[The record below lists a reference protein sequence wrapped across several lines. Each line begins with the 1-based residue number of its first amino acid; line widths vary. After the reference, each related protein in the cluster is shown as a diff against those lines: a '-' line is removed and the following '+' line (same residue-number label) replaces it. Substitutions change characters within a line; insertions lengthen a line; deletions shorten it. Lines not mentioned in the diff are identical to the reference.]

1 MLLTLRAAD
10 PTLAERLQ
18 PGDPPRTWPLEG
30 GVAHLL
36 AQGPIAGL
44 RWLPDPGA
52 SLSAPGRLAAALA
65 AATEPLPAAPPSAFS
80 LRLAPLLVDPAPI
93 FSGLGYA
100 LAVERHGAAFALD
113 LSGEASPAALIEQ
126 LRLLLPLLDPSP
138 IPEAEAPALEEALRK
153 AGPWMNPHRAALA
166 ERLRPRARR
175 PREAPIEAVDHR
187 AAELRV
193 AAVVAA
199 LRGLR
204 ARRIAELPC
213 GEGRLCK
220 ALLADPTLVEL
231 IGLDANPRALELAA
245 RRLPADE
252 RLRLL
257 TGLPWAEDPRLG
269 GVDAVVVTDILGPL
283 SAGHRALL
291 GRALVEKLRP
301 PALLFTIPPPAS
313 DAASAQAWAQ
323 GQPGYTFRAEPI
335 GENGRAGS
343 LLVGRRCS

>member
-1 MLLTLRAAD
+1 MLLTLRSAD
-10 PTLAERLQ
+10 PTLAARLL
-18 PGDPPRTWPLEG
+18 PGNAPSAGSLEG
-30 GVAHLL
+30 GVVQRF
-36 AQGPIAGL
+36 AQGPVAGL
-44 RWLPDPGA
+44 RWTPDPGA
-52 SLSAPGRLAAALA
+52 SPSAPGRLAAALA
-65 AATEPLPAAPPSAFS
+65 AATEPLPASPPSTFS
-80 LRLAPLLVDPAPI
+80 LRLAPLLVDPGPI

-100 LAVERHGAAFALD
+100 IDVETHGAAFAVE

-126 LRLLLPLLDPSP
+126 LRLLLPLLDAAP
-138 IPEAEAPALEEALRK
+138 IPEAEAAALEEALRK

-175 PREAPIEAVDHR
+175 PREAPVEAVDHR

-193 AAVVAA
+193 AAVVTA

-204 ARRIAELPC
+204 ARRVAELPC

-231 IGLDANPRALELAA
+231 IALDPNPRALELAA

-257 TGLPWAEDPRLG
+257 SGLAWAEDPRLG
-269 GVDAVVVTDILGPL
+269 GVDAVVVTDILGAL

-291 GRALVEKLRP
+291 GRALLEKLRP
-301 PALLFTIPPPAS
+301 PALLFTIPPAADPAS
-313 DAASAQAWAQ
+313 ALTWAQ

>member
-1 MLLTLRAAD
+1 M
-10 PTLAERLQ
+10 
-18 PGDPPRTWPLEG
+18 PPWP
-30 GVAHLL
+30 HL
-36 AQGPIAGL
+36 
-44 RWLPDPGA
+44 DPGPFHLDA
-52 SLSAPGRLAAALA
+52 GDGDVGALLLHGFSGAPTEVRGLGEHLAARGVVV
-65 AATEPLPAAPPSAFS
+65 S
-80 LRLAPLLVDPAPI
+80 APLLPGHGVDHHH
-93 FSGLGYA
+93 L
-100 LAVERHGAAFALD
+100 ERSNRRAWRQAAH
-113 LSGEASPAALIEQ
+113 
-126 LRLLLPLLDPSP
+126 
-138 IPEAEAPALEEALRK
+138 EALQ
-153 AGPWMNPHRAALA
+153 ALQ
-166 ERLRPRARR
+166 ARCT
-175 PREAPIEAVDHR
+175 
-187 AAELRV
+187 RV
-193 AAVVAA
+193 VVVGQSMG
-199 LRGLR
+199 GL
-204 ARRIAELPC
+204 L
-213 GEGRLCK
+213 
-220 ALLADPTLVEL
+220 
-231 IGLDANPRALELAA
+231 ALELAA